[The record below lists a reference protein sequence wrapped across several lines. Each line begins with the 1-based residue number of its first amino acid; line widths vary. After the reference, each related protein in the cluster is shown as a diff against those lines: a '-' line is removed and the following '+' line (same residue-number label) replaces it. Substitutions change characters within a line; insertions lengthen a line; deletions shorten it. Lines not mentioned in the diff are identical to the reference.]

1 MKCPNTSGM
10 TLDKLSLGESAYV
23 ASVGLDGTFRH
34 RLLDL
39 GFVPGSQVTAVLRS
53 PDGGLISYRAKGA
66 DIALRRADA
75 AQVRIATALRRQE
88 QWSARQGGSTKRP
101 GGRPS
106 SVEVDASS
114 PHEVPVVALA
124 GNPNTGK
131 STVFN
136 ALTGLR
142 QHVGNWPGKTV
153 ARLEGSWSYQGRGF
167 RIVDLPGTY
176 SLLSDSPEEEIARDF
191 ILSAEPDCVVVVADA
206 TCLERNLN
214 LAFQIMEITPHVVL
228 CVNLIDQ
235 ARAKGIRVDAGRLE
249 ELLGVPVVTTCARQR
264 RDVARLGEWIDRVAC
279 RRVVP
284 QPVRVRYEDHLEQ
297 ALKDVADDL
306 DHLLPRVSSR
316 WMALRLID
324 GMDAGVRQWVSVG
337 KPKDLRAPSDRP
349 RCRSC
354 AACRA

>member
-1 MKCPNTSGM
+1 MKAAICHDDLPGQPVGR
-10 TLDKLSLGESAYV
+10 LDPV
-23 ASVGLDGTFRH
+23 A
-34 RLLDL
+34 
-39 GFVPGSQVTAVLRS
+39 
-53 PDGGLISYRAKGA
+53 A
-66 DIALRRADA
+66 D
-75 AQVRIATALRRQE
+75 V
-88 QWSARQGGSTKRP
+88 
-101 GGRPS
+101 
-106 SVEVDASS
+106 SS
-114 PHEVPVVALA
+114 PHQVPVIALA

-153 ARLEGSWSYQGRGF
+153 ARLEGAWSHRGQSF

-191 ILSAEPDCVVVVADA
+191 ILTAEPDCVVVVADA

-235 ARAKGIRVDAGRLE
+235 ARTKGIRVDTRRLE
-249 ELLGVPVVTTCARQR
+249 ELLGVPVVPTCARRR
-264 RDVARLGEWIDRVAC
+264 RDIVRLGEWIDRVAC

-284 QPVRVRYEDHLEQ
+284 QPVRVRYEDRLEQ
-297 ALKDVADDL
+297 ALRDVADDL
-306 DHLLPRVSSR
+306 GRLLPTSSSR

-324 GMDAGVRQWVSVG
+324 GADAGVHQWICDG
-337 KPKDLRAPSDRP
+337 KPKDLCATLS
-349 RCRSC
+349 RSC